1 MVCVHIILSSEN
13 GIQIRV
19 AVNRQI
25 LLTKGQPA
33 QSLLMNKTFQQQNK
47 PISIYVENICGNGL
61 VMLLERFVYIPILVC
76 SNSSFSIAAGK
87 LVLWILR
94 RAGCGLR
101 ARARGRGGL
110 LVCAFAIF
118 VLSRC
123 AAEGT
128 NVGYKY

>member
-61 VMLLERFVYIPILVC
+61 VLLSERFVHIPILLSSCVEKARSRSRRESWYFGC
-76 SNSSFSIAAGK
+76 SDERELA
-87 LVLWILR
+87 
-94 RAGCGLR
+94 
-101 ARARGRGGL
+101 
-110 LVCAFAIF
+110 
-118 VLSRC
+118 
-123 AAEGT
+123 
-128 NVGYKY
+128 